1 MKFGEILKT
10 IRLEKKDSL
19 RGLAGK
25 MGLAFTYIDKVERG
39 ESPSKNFFDR
49 IVTSYPDYAEKL
61 TEAYCA
67 EVLPEKV
74 FEIIKTKNSLQKIDI
89 KNKKIKFYRF
99 NSKGNGILQ
108 NEYIYEELVIPVSL
122 NKEKIEFGIIVNGDE
137 YSGFYNND
145 KLLIEK
151 TNAQIEELNK
161 KIVIIKIKDKID
173 MRRVN
178 IVNYTP
184 FLESLNELYKPI
196 EFNSSVKIIGEVTG
210 LLYRDLKNI
219 KF

>member
-1 MKFGEILKT
+1 MKFGEILKI

-122 NKEKIEFGIIVNGDE
+122 NKEKIEFGITVNGDE
-137 YSGFYNND
+137 YLGFYNND
-145 KLLIEK
+145 KLLVEK

-196 EFNSSVKIIGEVTG
+196 EFNSSIKIIGEVTG